1 MPSGALDRL
10 DLAALQRLQ
19 TIYRRRWGL
28 EVYVVDTQGRV
39 LEGSAH
45 GPCRKD
51 PACAQTRAIAATE
64 AMRWGEPSVVLCPQ
78 SRMLWAVPLMHN
90 AWLTGALVAGVC
102 EQRVFP
108 PDPLDVRQ
116 AAEHLQALA
125 AEANLTN
132 AALLAQHRNTSLRE
146 RHRAEAIHEVK
157 LLPYLDL
164 REMYQHQEPALLS
177 AVRRDD
183 LPAARE
189 ILNQLLTAIYF
200 RAAHR
205 LGLIKSFLMEL
216 IVMLTRTAVEAGG
229 NAEEL
234 LGQKFDSLSVLAG
247 IETETKLASWL
258 HEMLE
263 RCMESI
269 RLQHRSAH
277 QQTASQAVAY
287 MQRRCG
293 EMISRD
299 QVAEAV
305 GVSPS
310 HFSRLLHRQ
319 TGRTFTD
326 LLSQMRTQRA
336 AELLV
341 RTDWP
346 LAKIALESGFSDQSY
361 FTKVFR
367 KHQGMTPGSYRRRRK
382 TL

>member
-1 MPSGALDRL
+1 MREV
-10 DLAALQRLQ
+10 
-19 TIYRRRWGL
+19 YRRRWQL
-28 EVYVVDTQGRV
+28 DLYVVNLRGRV
-39 LEGSAH
+39 VEGTA
-45 GPCRKD
+45 PANCRDD
-51 PACAQTRAIAATE
+51 PTCAQTRAGAVNE
-64 AMRWGEPSVVLCPQ
+64 ALRWGEPAIVFCPQ
-78 SRMLWAVPLMHN
+78 SLMLWAVPLMHN
-90 AWLTGALVAGVC
+90 ARLTGALVSSAS
-102 EQRVFP
+102 ETRVFSP
-108 PDPLDVRQ
+108 EPLDVRQ
-116 AAEHLQALA
+116 AAEHLLSLA
-125 AEANLTN
+125 CQGNLTN

-146 RHRAEAIHEVK
+146 RHRAEAIHQVK

-164 REMYQHQEPALLS
+164 REMYQREEPGLLS
-177 AVRRDD
+177 AIRRDD

-200 RAAHR
+200 RAGHR

-216 IVMLTRTAVEAGG
+216 IVMMTRTAVEAGG

-247 IETETKLASWL
+247 IETEAHLAEWL

-269 RLQHRSAH
+269 RLQKRSAH
-277 QQTASQAVAY
+277 QQTAAQALEY
-287 MQRRCG
+287 MQRHCNEG
-293 EMISRD
+293 VSRD

-326 LLSQMRTQRA
+326 LLAQLRVQRA

-341 RTDWP
+341 RTDWS
-346 LAKIALESGFSDQSY
+346 LARIALETGFSDQSY

-367 KHQGMTPGSYRRRRK
+367 RQQGMTPGHYRRRRSGQ
-382 TL
+382 